1 MRTFQPQALSGVVVV
16 CGHYGV
22 GKTAFSLALAGDAA
36 RAGRAVTL
44 VDLDVVNPYFRSSDQ
59 RQALEDAG
67 VSVVSPVYA
76 GPSCNIDM
84 PALTGAVEPAIERA
98 RADARRIVVIDVG
111 GDDAGASAL
120 GRFAGAIAQGSYQ
133 MLYVVNR
140 FRALTQAPREAI
152 GVLRDIEGA
161 CRLRATGIVDNS
173 HLMGDTTAG
182 SIEEG
187 ARFAC
192 EVAREAGL
200 PLVAH
205 VVAKR
210 FADAGACA
218 LARVNDGACL
228 YAIEPYRQTTWGNE

>member
-1 MRTFQPQALSGVVVV
+1 MFQPQELSGVVVV

-22 GKTAFSLALAGDAA
+22 GKTAFSLALARDAA
-36 RAGRAVTL
+36 ASGKEVTL
-44 VDLDVVNPYFRSSDQ
+44 VDLDVVNPYFRSSDEG
-59 RQALEDAG
+59 AELEAAG
-67 VSVVSPVYA
+67 IRVVSPVYA

-84 PALTGAVEPAIERA
+84 PALTGAVAPAIERA
-98 RADARRIVVIDVG
+98 RADAGRLIVIDVG

-120 GRFAGAIAQGSYQ
+120 GRFSGVIGQGSYR

-140 FRALTQAPREAI
+140 FRALTQAPADALGI
-152 GVLRDIEGA
+152 LRDIEGA

-173 HLMGDTTAG
+173 HLMGDTTAAC
-182 SIEEG
+182 IEEG

-192 EVAREAGL
+192 EVARAAGL

-210 FADAGACA
+210 FAALGAQA
-218 LARVNDGACL
+218 LAWVGDTACL
-228 YAIEPYRQTTWGNE
+228 YEIAPYRQTPWGNE